1 MVASVYPTLWLNNV
15 KNLNK
20 RVSLDL
26 IRFSQT
32 GISRAELARQLGL
45 TRSAITIIVNDLL
58 NEKLVRETE
67 SGPTNGGR
75 RPILL
80 EMNPSRGNV
89 LGIDLGATHL
99 GLVVTDFSARILSEI
114 EIPLDI
120 KSGPEMC
127 LQMVDQQVHLLIEKS
142 GLTFSNILAA
152 GMGVP
157 GPVVAEEGMV
167 SAPPIMP
174 GWDHYPIR
182 SHLQDLWGLPISLN
196 NDAELGALGEWAYGA
211 GRGERNLVYI
221 KVGTGVGAG
230 LLLDGYVYHGATG
243 CAGEIGH
250 ITIRDNGPLCSC
262 GSYGCLEA
270 MAGGQAIA
278 ESARTAILAGKR
290 TQLSTIHPAEKIT
303 ARDVAAASRLGDL
316 VAQQI
321 ISEAG
326 IYLGIALASLI
337 NLFNPSMVVV
347 GGGVAQLGDLLMEPI
362 RRTARERS
370 LRSAAQSVRI
380 TTAVLGRRSSS
391 MGAVVQA
398 MNTALDHLTRSE
410 IN

>member
-1 MVASVYPTLWLNNV
+1 VVVVYPTLWLNNI

-26 IRFSQT
+26 IRFSGT
-32 GISRAELARQLGL
+32 GISRADLARQLGL
-45 TRSAITIIVNDLL
+45 TRSAVTTIVNDLIA
-58 NEKLVRETE
+58 EKLVREAE
-67 SGPTNGGR
+67 SGPANGGR

-80 EMNPSRGNV
+80 EMNPNRGYV
-89 LGIDLGATHL
+89 VGIDLGATHL
-99 GLVVTDFSARILSEI
+99 GLVVADFSSRVHGEI

-120 KSGPEMC
+120 KCGPESC
-127 LQMVDQQVHLLIEKS
+127 LQIVDQQLHLLLEKN
-142 GLTFSNILAA
+142 GLSFSDLLGIGL
-152 GMGVP
+152 GVP
-157 GPVVAEEGMV
+157 GPVVAEAGTV
-167 SAPPIMP
+167 AAPPIMP
-174 GWDHYPIR
+174 GWDNYPIR
-182 SHLQDLWGLPISLN
+182 AHLQELWGLPIALN

-211 GRGERNLVYI
+211 GRGERHLVYI

-230 LLLDGYVYHGATG
+230 LLLDGYIYRGATG

-250 ITIRDNGPLCSC
+250 VTIRDNGPLCSC
-262 GSYGCLEA
+262 GSHGCLEA
-270 MAGGQAIA
+270 MAGGHAIA
-278 ESARTAILAGKR
+278 ESARTAIMAGRK
-290 TQLSTIHPAEKIT
+290 TQLASIHPPEMIT

-347 GGGVAQLGDLLMEPI
+347 GGGVAQMGDILMEPI

-380 TTAVLGRRSSS
+380 TAAALGRRSSS

-398 MNTALDHLTRSE
+398 MNTALDHLTNVE